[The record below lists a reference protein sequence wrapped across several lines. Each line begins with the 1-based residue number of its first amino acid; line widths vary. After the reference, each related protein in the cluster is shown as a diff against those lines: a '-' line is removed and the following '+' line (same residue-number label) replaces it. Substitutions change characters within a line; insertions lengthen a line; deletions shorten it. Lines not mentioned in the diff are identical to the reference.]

1 MALLTKSGF
10 KSLLTRLWD
19 SGGLTEDMETDLK
32 RLQDDFDEREGML
45 RKFGEVYDG
54 EDKDEYEYTAKEAS
68 GEDWEAKYNDMKNR
82 YVSRFFNGEETR
94 ADGDADDFKTVLD
107 AQEEDVQRD
116 GSPQSFDD
124 LLGTSYQQETDK
136 GVNG

>member
-54 EDKDEYEYTAKEAS
+54 EDKDEYEYTARETS

-107 AQEEDVQRD
+107 AQEDDVQRD
-116 GSPQSFDD
+116 GSPQTFDD
-124 LLGTSYQQETDK
+124 LLGISYQQETDK
-136 GVNG
+136 EVNG